1 LWSTG
6 TKNSPVVAA
15 QTDAVKRHQ
24 AIILAMLTTL
34 TGSRPWAI
42 TPATATENLETRFKA
57 EPPGVKPL
65 EAPGIHN
72 LFALGTNVFSG
83 STPARAEGFAALAKL
98 GVKTI
103 ISVDGAQPEVELARQ
118 HGLRYVHLPHGY
130 DGISTNL
137 QLQLAKAA
145 RVLPGPIYVH
155 CHHGKHRGPAAAAVI
170 CLADQGWNKAQAEAF
185 LVAAGTATNYAGLY
199 EVVREFQRPTEEQ
212 LAAVSADLPETAQV
226 SGLVEAM
233 VLIDERWEHLKAVR
247 AAGYRAPPQ
256 HPDIQPA
263 NEAVILWE
271 HYRESR
277 RLPETIAHGPDLIK
291 RFEQAELEAQEAE
304 RLLRMFAVA
313 AKPEHKPQLDR
324 TFDALAKSCSTCHQ
338 AFRDRRQP

>member
-1 LWSTG
+1 M
-6 TKNSPVVAA
+6 
-15 QTDAVKRHQ
+15 KRHR
-24 AIILAMLTTL
+24 AIVLAMLTTL
-34 TGSRPWAI
+34 SGTGSWMIA
-42 TPATATENLETRFKA
+42 PATAAEPLEARPKVA
-57 EPPGVKPL
+57 PPGVQPL

-83 STPARAEGFAALAKL
+83 STPEGAEGFAALAKL

-103 ISVDGAQPEVELARQ
+103 ISVDGAKPEVELARQ

-137 QLQLAKAA
+137 QLQLVKVA

-170 CLADQGWNKAQAEAF
+170 CLADEGWNKAQAEAF
-185 LVAAGTATNYAGLY
+185 LVAAGTATNYTGLY
-199 EVVREFQRPTEEQ
+199 AVVREFQRPTGEQ
-212 LAAVSADLPETAQV
+212 LQALAADFPETAKV
-226 SGLVEAM
+226 SGLIEAM

-247 AAGYRAPPQ
+247 AAGYRAPPE

-263 NEAVILWE
+263 NETVILWE

-277 RLPETIAHGPDLIK
+277 RLPETIQHGADLLE
-291 RFEQAELEAQEAE
+291 RFEQAELEAKEAE
-304 RLLRMFAVA
+304 QLLRWFAA
-313 AKPEHKPQLDR
+313 EAKPEIRTQLDR
-324 TFDALAKSCSTCHQ
+324 AFEAVARSCSSCHQ

>member
-1 LWSTG
+1 M
-6 TKNSPVVAA
+6 N
-15 QTDAVKRHQ
+15 RHHV
-24 AIILAMLTTL
+24 IILALLTTMAC
-34 TGSRPWAI
+34 TGLWMI
-42 TPATATENLETRFKA
+42 TPATATEHLEAQLKA
-57 EPPGVKPL
+57 APPGVQPL

-83 STPARAEGFAALAKL
+83 STPEGAEGFATLAKL

-103 ISVDGAQPEVELARQ
+103 ISVDGAKPEVELARQ

-137 QLQLAKAA
+137 QLQLVKAA

-170 CLADQGWNKAQAEAF
+170 CLADEGWNKAQAEAF
-185 LVAAGTATNYAGLY
+185 LVAAGTATNYTGLY
-199 EVVREFQRPTEEQ
+199 AVVREFQKPPDEQ
-212 LAAVSADLPETAQV
+212 LQALAADFPETAKV
-226 SGLVEAM
+226 SGLIEAM

-247 AAGYRAPPQ
+247 AAGYRAPPD

-263 NEAVILWE
+263 NETVILWE

-277 RLPETIAHGPDLIK
+277 RLPETIEHGADLIE
-291 RFEQAELEAQEAE
+291 RFEQAEIEAKEVE
-304 RLLRMFAVA
+304 RLLRWFAGE
-313 AKPEHKPQLDR
+313 AKPEIRTQLDQA
-324 TFDALAKSCSTCHQ
+324 FDAVAKSCSTCHK
-338 AFRDRRQP
+338 AYRDTKLR